1 MPIKPWKRAQT
12 IGTREHLIETASRLI
27 GKSGYAGTA
36 LEEVVREAGLT
47 RGAVYHHF
55 KDKRALFE
63 AVIDRALRELVFAL
77 EKRAVKWAA
86 RSGGER
92 PAEALWLFVEELSD
106 PATHRIVSLDGPA
119 VLGYERWSE
128 LLGERL
134 LEPIQLVIEAS
145 GGAPEREPELVAPL
159 ARLLFGAIQE
169 ASLHTAREARDAPRI
184 ELALRLLVER
194 LLAPAP
200 R

>member
-12 IGTREHLIETASRLI
+12 IGTREHLIETAARLI
-27 GKSGYAGTA
+27 GKSGYAGTT

-92 PAEALWLFVEELSD
+92 PAEALSGDSGLRLRAWAFVYGLSGFVALSLEQDHVRSLSD
-106 PATHRIVSLDGPA
+106 AR
-119 VLGYERWSE
+119 
-128 LLGERL
+128 
-134 LEPIQLVIEAS
+134 AS
-145 GGAPEREPELVAPL
+145 PPSGA
-159 ARLLFGAIQE
+159 G
-169 ASLHTAREARDAPRI
+169 
-184 ELALRLLVER
+184 
-194 LLAPAP
+194 
-200 R
+200 

>member
-12 IGTREHLIETASRLI
+12 IGTREHLIETAARLI
-27 GKSGYAGTA
+27 GKSGYAGTT

-169 ASLHTAREARDAPRI
+169 ASLHTAPEDRDAPRI
-184 ELALRLLVER
+184 ERALRLLVER